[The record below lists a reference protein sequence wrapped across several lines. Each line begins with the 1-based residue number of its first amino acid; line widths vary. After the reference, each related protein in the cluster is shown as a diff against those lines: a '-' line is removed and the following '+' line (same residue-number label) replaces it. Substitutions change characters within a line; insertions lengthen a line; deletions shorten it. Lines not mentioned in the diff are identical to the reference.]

1 MHKLFPLLPMLN
13 ESGEFME
20 IGFGGGCHWCTEAVF
35 QSLIGVSKV
44 AQGWISSEGENESY
58 SEAVVV
64 TFDPSLISMAIL
76 IEIHLLTHA
85 STAMHS
91 MRVKYRSAIYY
102 QDLTQR
108 RAVEVILEN
117 LQQSE
122 RYITQILFLK
132 SFKLNKEKFLNYYQS
147 KPEAPFCKTFIS
159 PKLNFLRKQFGTVVK
174 PSYTSENQ
182 LSQKEKQV

>member
-1 MHKLFPLLPMLN
+1 MLI
-13 ESGEFME
+13 FMRSMINIKQVE
-20 IGFGGGCHWCTEAVF
+20 IGLGGGCHWCTEAVF

-44 AQGWISSEGENESY
+44 AQGWIASDGENESF
-58 SEAVVV
+58 SEAVLI
-64 TFDPSLISMAIL
+64 TYDPQLISMDIL

-102 QDLTQR
+102 QNLSQKKSM
-108 RAVEVILEN
+108 ELILDD

-122 RYITQILFLK
+122 RYITQILPLR
-132 SFKLNKEKFLNYYQS
+132 SFKLNVEKFLNYYIS

-159 PKLNFLRKQFGTVVK
+159 PKLSSIRKQFGTVVK
-174 PSYTSENQ
+174 PSDPHD
-182 LSQKEKQV
+182 K